1 MKLFSTS
8 SFNIPI
14 MLKITIKV
22 VEPKII
28 ILFFLVK
35 DPRADVIKDFSVS
48 LISIS
53 LLEESVFINE
63 GNNKKVTNND
73 TINPNVIIHQKSIIG
88 FIPLKTK
95 DKNAQI
101 VVRTV

>member
-8 SFNIPI
+8 SLNIPTTLNI
-14 MLKITIKV
+14 IIKI
-22 VEPKII
+22 VEPKIK
-28 ILFFLVK
+28 ILLFLVK
-35 DPRADVIKDFSVS
+35 DANKEVIKDFSVS
-48 LISIS
+48 LMSIS
-53 LLEESVFINE
+53 FSEESRFIKE
-63 GNNKKVTNND
+63 GSNKNVTNKE
-73 TINPNVIIHQKSIIG
+73 TINPKVIIHPKSIIG